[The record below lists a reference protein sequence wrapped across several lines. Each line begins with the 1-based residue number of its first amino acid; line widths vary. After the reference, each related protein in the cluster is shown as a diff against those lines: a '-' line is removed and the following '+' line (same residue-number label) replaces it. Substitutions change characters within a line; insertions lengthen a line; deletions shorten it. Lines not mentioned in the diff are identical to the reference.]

1 MGKYKQPKQPGFYHV
16 YDLKYNIHATDVKV
30 APPAPPLPPNPNK
43 VINFGESNSDE
54 DLVYGSGYIF
64 YRKIEVLLNNSNK
77 SRLAERNMKEGTKNI
92 PRRQNSWILYRRD
105 KSADPKFLKMK
116 SSEVSK
122 EIQAMWAQES
132 TEVKEIFVALSRL
145 ATKKHIEK
153 HGKNYRYRPKRTKQ
167 KEEDH
172 FESSSEASRT
182 NSPTTSSSSDYEE
195 NQNFFPPQINNFP
208 PIESIELDCKK
219 ISSSPLTQYDF
230 YMSSSSNPVN
240 YNFSSFYHETVLQNP
255 ISFFSTNFLNHNIP
269 NESKQQ
275 SELMAVDYIEC
286 TQEDYTFQF

>member
-1 MGKYKQPKQPGFYHV
+1 MGKFKQPKQPGFYHV
-16 YDLKYNIHATDVKV
+16 YDLKCNIHATDVKV

-64 YRKIEVLLNNSNK
+64 YHKIEFLLNNSNK

-132 TEVKEIFVALSRL
+132 IKVKEIFVALSRL

-172 FESSSEASRT
+172 FESTSEASRT
-182 NSPTTSSSSDYEE
+182 NSPTTSRTSDSEE

-208 PIESIELDCKK
+208 PNESIELDCKK
-219 ISSSPLTQYDF
+219 IS
-230 YMSSSSNPVN
+230 PVN
-240 YNFSSFYHETVLQNP
+240 YNFSLFYHETVLQNP

-286 TQEDYTFQF
+286 TQEVARRIVEMIDEVAIVKAFYLSL

>member
-1 MGKYKQPKQPGFYHV
+1 MGKYKKPKQPGFYHV
-16 YDLKYNIHATDVKV
+16 YDIKF
-30 APPAPPLPPNPNK
+30 
-43 VINFGESNSDE
+43 INFGESNSDE

-122 EIQAMWAQES
+122 EIQAMWAQEPS
-132 TEVKEIFVALSRL
+132 KVKEIFVALSRL

-172 FESSSEASRT
+172 IDSSSE
-182 NSPTTSSSSDYEE
+182 TSLTKE
-195 NQNFFPPQINNFP
+195 NQNFVSPQINFP
-208 PIESIELDCKK
+208 PIESLEFDCKK
-219 ISSSPLTQYDF
+219 ISPPPLTQYDL
-230 YMSSSSNPVN
+230 YMSSSSYPDN
-240 YNFSSFYHETVLQNP
+240 YNFSSFYHDTVLQNP
-255 ISFFSTNFLNHNIP
+255 INFFPTKFLNHNIP
-269 NESKQQ
+269 ELKQQ
-275 SELMAVDYIEC
+275 NELMCVDYIEC
-286 TQEDYTFQF
+286 TPEEYTFQLY